1 MKGPPV
7 GVLLVACIVDTRLL
21 LRNSDVKGE
30 ACGKG
35 KGVVEKARPGL
46 LLEEEVHKV

>member
-7 GVLLVACIVDTRLL
+7 GMLLVACILDTRLL
-21 LRNSDVKGE
+21 LRNGDVKGE

-35 KGVVEKARPGL
+35 KGAV
-46 LLEEEVHKV
+46 